1 MVKTEVKKSKIHGL
15 GVFALED
22 IAKGTVIEVCYMIP
36 FPKKDIALI
45 KKTFLN
51 NYYFEWLN
59 GGGAVALGN
68 GSIYNHSYEPNA
80 EYLGNEKKNITKFV
94 AIKPIKKGQE
104 IFTSYNGDA
113 KRKEK
118 VWFDK

>member
-1 MVKTEVKKSKIHGL
+1 MVKTKVRKSKIHGL

-22 IAKGTVIEVCYMIP
+22 IPKRTVIEICHVLP
-36 FPKKDIALI
+36 LSKKDSEII
-45 KKTFLN
+45 DTTFLG
-51 NYYFEWLN
+51 NYHFEWGDN
-59 GGGAVALGN
+59 SSAIVLGN

-80 EYLGNEKKNITKFV
+80 EYLGNEKKNLMKFV

-104 IFTSYNGDA
+104 ICTSYNGDA